1 MQEKV
6 IKNNLKH
13 KNKSIKMFYKYRN
26 GENSDSHGKFKT
38 KIEKCG
44 K

>member
-1 MQEKV
+1 MQEKI

-13 KNKSIKMFYKYRN
+13 NKSIKMFYKYRN

-38 KIEKCG
+38 IEKCG